1 MQTYLLCEIGGQ
13 RFAFDVEKVHEAVRM
28 PWVTPVAETPD
39 DVCGVVNYRGRC
51 IAVVDP
57 AIRLVGH
64 PCVPG
69 VDSYLVIWQLER
81 EQVALVVDRVE
92 SLLQA
97 EPKAAPRDVA
107 ASRFVRG
114 HIDDGK
120 GLCTVLDVVELL
132 RPDVKEFVVRAGESG
147 APPP

>member
-1 MQTYLLCEIGGQ
+1 MPTYLLCEIGGQ
-13 RFAFDVEKVHEAVRM
+13 RFAFDVEQVHEAVRM

-64 PCVPG
+64 ANERALE
-69 VDSYLVIWQLER
+69 SYLVIWQLEH

-92 SLLQA
+92 SLIQA
-97 EPKAAPRDVA
+97 EPKSAPRDVA
-107 ASRFVRG
+107 SPRFVRG
-114 HIDDGK
+114 HVDDGS
-120 GLCTVLDVVELL
+120 GLCTVLNVLELL
-132 RPDVKEFVVRAGESG
+132 RPDVKEFVARAGESG